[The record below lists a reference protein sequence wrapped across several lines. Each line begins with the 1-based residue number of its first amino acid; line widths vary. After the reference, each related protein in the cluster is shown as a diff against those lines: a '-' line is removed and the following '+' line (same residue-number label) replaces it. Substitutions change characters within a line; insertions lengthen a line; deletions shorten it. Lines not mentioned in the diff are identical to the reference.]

1 MLYYRGSRFLRPRFG
16 AASKLSVIAVLLGFA
31 LPNGIT
37 AQERSPVVE
46 GARVRVSATEFGG
59 KWCTGTLVEWS
70 TDTLTVNCWRTVER
84 SWEEAEFPLS
94 SITSVEVSRG
104 RKSNVGKGALIGG
117 LIGAGAGLA
126 IGLSTANVVEEAT
139 TIDEEASITIWS
151 AVALGLVGAGVG
163 VLIGSASTGD
173 RWEKVPLDRL
183 KVSIVPTQGAV
194 VLAFS
199 MTL

>member
-84 SWEEAEFPLS
+84 SWEEAQFPLS
-94 SITSVEVSRG
+94 SISSLEVSRG

-117 LIGAGAGLA
+117 LLGAGAGLA
-126 IGLSTANVVEEAT
+126 SGIIVANVFEE
-139 TIDEEASITIWS
+139 EEASIILLS
-151 AVALGLVGAGVG
+151 MVSYGFVGAGVG
-163 VLIGSASTGD
+163 ALIGLASKSD
-173 RWEKVPLDRL
+173 RWEEVPLDRL
-183 KVSIVPTQGAV
+183 KVSIVGTKGTV

-199 MTL
+199 VTL